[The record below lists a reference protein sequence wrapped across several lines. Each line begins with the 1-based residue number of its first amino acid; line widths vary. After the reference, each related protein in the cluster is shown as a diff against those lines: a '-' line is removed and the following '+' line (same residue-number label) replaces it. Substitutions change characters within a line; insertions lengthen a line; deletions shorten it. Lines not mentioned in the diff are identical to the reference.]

1 MNLNLSERQKE
12 QIEQAAV
19 QSVIADMMKELIEA
33 RVKQIKEELAQQD
46 VTLTPEDVAD
56 KYLGSKTINVPQKSL
71 LVPAH

>member
-46 VTLTPEDVAD
+46 VTLTPEEVAD
-56 KYLGSKTINVPQKSL
+56 TYLGSKTISVPQKSL

>member
-56 KYLGSKTINVPQKSL
+56 KYLGSRTISAPARPL
-71 LVPAH
+71 LVPSR